1 MTKSLY
7 NPQFEHDSC
16 GVGCITNFKGIS
28 SHSIVKDA
36 LTMLENME
44 HRGATGSDPDTG
56 DGAGI
61 LIQIPHDFLK
71 EQLQTFGV
79 QLPQAGLYG
88 IGMIFY
94 PQHYTTR
101 ELCRKVINDCMITMG
116 FKLITYRLVPTDS
129 SIPGHE
135 SKSVEPYIEQLFL
148 VHEDDTIKNDDLER
162 KLFVLGNYITN
173 QINNRVQ
180 AANDEFYIAS
190 LSCNTLIYKGQL
202 KTDQLRS
209 YYHDLQNQGLTS
221 ALAIV
226 HSRFSTN
233 TFPNWKLAQ
242 PFRYIAHNGEIN
254 TIRGNVTKMRSKEAL
269 MRSEHFSPEE
279 LSY

>member
-1 MTKSLY
+1 
-7 NPQFEHDSC
+7 
-16 GVGCITNFKGIS
+16 
-28 SHSIVKDA
+28 
-36 LTMLENME
+36 
-44 HRGATGSDPDTG
+44 
-56 DGAGI
+56 
-61 LIQIPHDFLK
+61 
-71 EQLQTFGV
+71 
-79 QLPQAGLYG
+79 
-88 IGMIFY
+88 
-94 PQHYTTR
+94 
-101 ELCRKVINDCMITMG
+101 MITMG

-148 VHEDDTIKNDDLER
+148 VHGDHTIKNDDLER

-173 QINNRVQ
+173 QINNRVK

-209 YYHDLQNQGLTS
+209 YYHDLQNQDLTS
-221 ALAIV
+221 AMAIV

-269 MRSEHFSPEE
+269 MESEHFSPCLLYTSDAADE
-279 LSY
+279 